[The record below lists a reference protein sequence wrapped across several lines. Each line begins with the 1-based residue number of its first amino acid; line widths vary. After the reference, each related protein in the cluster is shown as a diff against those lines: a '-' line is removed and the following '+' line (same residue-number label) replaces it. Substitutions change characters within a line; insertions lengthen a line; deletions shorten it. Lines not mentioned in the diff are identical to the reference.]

1 MGKPQIRTV
10 GWPATLTKPW
20 TSQVIALTH
29 ACFAGCNRSS
39 DWLDLCNLTAVGPR
53 HVQVGNDA
61 AGLADLVA
69 RLRDTTCRLFGAP
82 PGDGPPARRSA
93 QAQGP
98 SHSAPGSHLGRAVH
112 RPIQPGIA
120 AVGVALRAA
129 TAVLLAE
136 MPEPG
141 TLKPGRSAA
150 LHTSSSLAN
159 TWRRLI
165 AKGSPPGSPSSP
177 SCAEC
182 LSNATRC
189 SETTGNT
196 ATHDTVAH
204 LFPPPNRRT
213 RCISVTPSSQISHPP
228 VRP

>member
-1 MGKPQIRTV
+1 MSRVPRHLGKPQIRTV

-29 ACFAGCNRSS
+29 ACFAGCDRSS

-112 RPIQPGIA
+112 RPGQHRNCRRRGRTPRRHRRLPRHRCQGP
-120 AVGVALRAA
+120 A
-129 TAVLLAE
+129 TAVHAWHR
-136 MPEPG
+136 PRDRRRPSG
-141 TLKPGRSAA
+141 GIARTGRPAHQFQPRQHLPSPHRQRQNLQAR
-150 LHTSSSLAN
+150 H
-159 TWRRLI
+159 RRRH
-165 AKGSPPGSPSSP
+165 AQNACQTQRNAQKQRKYRDARHSGSP
-177 SCAEC
+177 
-182 LSNATRC
+182 
-189 SETTGNT
+189 
-196 ATHDTVAH
+196 
-204 LFPPPNRRT
+204 
-213 RCISVTPSSQISHPP
+213 
-228 VRP
+228 